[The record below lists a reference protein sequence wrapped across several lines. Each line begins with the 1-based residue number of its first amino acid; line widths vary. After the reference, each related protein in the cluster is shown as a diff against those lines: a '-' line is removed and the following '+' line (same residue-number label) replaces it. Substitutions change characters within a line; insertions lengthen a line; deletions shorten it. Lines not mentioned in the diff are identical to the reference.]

1 MTFGGGTQMQ
11 RVANSMK
18 EVMAERKSNKP
29 VVYRLDGTNVDQ
41 VDGIF
46 AQFGAHNHA
55 TLETAVAEAVKL
67 AGGAR

>member
-1 MTFGGGTQMQ
+1 MQ

-18 EVMAERKSNKP
+18 EVMAERNSAKP

-41 VDGIF
+41 VPGIF

-55 TLETAVAEAVKL
+55 SLEDAAVEAVRL
-67 AGGAR
+67 AGARA